1 MPTRTSDAERQRI
14 IEDIGRLLERHRVL
28 DALARRQA
36 SDRRDVIED
45 LQHRQNAAD
54 VQRRVKLLHPADLAF
69 VLESLP
75 VADRR
80 LIWRDLDDTQ
90 AADALLEL
98 DTAVRDGLLGATPT
112 RRLVDILRRLDPH
125 DLGWLSESIPPAVL
139 QQVVGDLDDAER
151 LLVRQTASYD
161 EGSVGYLMTHDLAVV
176 QESATAAE
184 VVADLRSRDGLPR
197 HADPLFVVDRR
208 NVFSGALSLQALLLA
223 VPSAPVADLTDRAAI
238 SFAPDDAASTAAR
251 AFERYNLVSAAVIT
265 DRGKLVG
272 RLTIDAVVDFI
283 QQTADRDALAMAG
296 LSKSEDLFA
305 PVWHSA
311 RNRSMWLLVNLVTA
325 FLATRFIGLFESTIG
340 ELVALASLMPIVA
353 SVGGNTG
360 NQTVALVIR
369 GLAFDQIGSM
379 SVRHVLRKEFLVGLL
394 NGVLW
399 GGLVGLAV
407 LLWYRHLR
415 LGIVLMTAVILNL
428 AIAAV
433 VGVAVPLLLHRY
445 GRDPAQ
451 GASVLL
457 TFVTDSMG
465 FLLFLG
471 LAQLLL

>member
-1 MPTRTSDAERQRI
+1 
-14 IEDIGRLLERHRVL
+14 
-28 DALARRQA
+28 
-36 SDRRDVIED
+36 
-45 LQHRQNAAD
+45 
-54 VQRRVKLLHPADLAF
+54 
-69 VLESLP
+69 
-75 VADRR
+75 
-80 LIWRDLDDTQ
+80 
-90 AADALLEL
+90 
-98 DTAVRDGLLGATPT
+98 
-112 RRLVDILRRLDPH
+112 
-125 DLGWLSESIPPAVL
+125 
-139 QQVVGDLDDAER
+139 
-151 LLVRQTASYD
+151 
-161 EGSVGYLMTHDLAVV
+161 
-176 QESATAAE
+176 
-184 VVADLRSRDGLPR
+184 
-197 HADPLFVVDRR
+197 
-208 NVFSGALSLQALLLA
+208 
-223 VPSAPVADLTDRAAI
+223 
-238 SFAPDDAASTAAR
+238 
-251 AFERYNLVSAAVIT
+251 
-265 DRGKLVG
+265 
-272 RLTIDAVVDFI
+272 
-283 QQTADRDALAMAG
+283 MAG
-296 LSKSEDLFA
+296 LSRGEDLFA
-305 PVWHSA
+305 PVWDSA
-311 RNRSMWLLVNLVTA
+311 RNRSMWLFVNLVTA

-369 GLAFDQIGSM
+369 GLAFDQIGST

-415 LGIVLMTAVILNL
+415 LGIVLMTAVLLNL

-433 VGVAVPLLLHRY
+433 VGVVVPLLLHRY